1 MVSASARI
9 ALVAG
14 LLFTGSLVADQ
25 HAWTITFD
33 DDRADQA
40 PTGFTLAAMRQSDA
54 GRWLVQR
61 DGSSGYLVHRA
72 DRSAPGFA
80 LAVSNRMTP
89 DDLSVSA
96 RVRFNGA
103 SMVGGLIWRYRDDQ
117 NYYALLL
124 DLNRGALSIYRVTAG
139 VRIQLDTRDE
149 LELDPAAWHAL
160 KVVHVGNDIRVMLGG
175 VRVFD
180 EHDRRSDRRRDGEGR
195 VGVVATGA
203 SEIWFDDVS
212 VEAKRSHR

>member
-1 MVSASARI
+1 MLSASARLV
-9 ALVAG
+9 LVAG
-14 LLFTGSLVADQ
+14 MLSTGLLAADQ
-25 HAWTITFD
+25 QAWTITFE
-33 DDRADQA
+33 DDRVDHPPA
-40 PTGFTLAAMRQSDA
+40 GFTLAAMRQSDA

-61 DGSSGYLVHRA
+61 DSTGHHLVHRA
-72 DRSAPGFA
+72 DPAAPGFA

-96 RVRFNGA
+96 RVRFNGT
-103 SMVGGLIWRYRDDQ
+103 SMSGGLVWRYRNDQ

-124 DLNRGALSIYRVTAG
+124 DLNRGVLSIYRVTAG

-149 LELDPAAWHAL
+149 LELDPAAWHSL
-160 KVVHVGNDIRVMLGG
+160 KVVHVGNDIRVVLGG

-180 EHDRRSDRRRDGEGR
+180 EHDRRADRRPDGEGR

-212 VEAKRSHR
+212 VESKRSHQ